1 MLQNRRLFLK
11 CAFVGAMVG
20 GILSFL
26 IHSLY
31 DSQAQLMPPDQNNS
45 GMLVGLAMDR
55 MQSMGIPPDLPGA
68 KTSGALFVKIL
79 RSETLEDALVSKF
92 DLRNVYGTPYRE
104 SARKVLA
111 SNTTITEDR

>member
-1 MLQNRRLFLK
+1 MPELSQLVTEESEVTGISPAQKSRLFLSMLQNRRLFLK

-26 IHSLY
+26 IHSRY

-55 MQSMGIPPDLPGA
+55 MQSMGIPPDLLGA
-68 KTSGALFVKIL
+68 KTSGALFV
-79 RSETLEDALVSKF
+79 
-92 DLRNVYGTPYRE
+92 
-104 SARKVLA
+104 
-111 SNTTITEDR
+111 